1 MWVVLGE
8 PQARTQVQF
17 GRKTE
22 NLAASRLYSRKLRV
36 KNAGCHENAVAEPA
50 EF

>member
-1 MWVVLGE
+1 M
-8 PQARTQVQF
+8 QS

-22 NLAASRLYSRKLRV
+22 NLAASRLYSKKLRV
-36 KNAGCHENAVAEPA
+36 KNAGCHENAVDEPA